1 MLERIKNQKSKTG
14 VIEKNGEKLESHK
27 VRATTENKSIKRNRP

>member
-27 VRATTENKSIKRNRP
+27 EQLQKINQ